1 MEALPMSVHPRPP
14 RNALVIVAA
23 ALALFFG
30 ALASES
36 AQAKTI
42 HLVALGD
49 SLTAGYGLAPGEAYP
64 SVLEKALKD
73 KGWDVAIA
81 NAGVSGD
88 TAEDGAARADWS
100 VPDGTDGVLLEL
112 GANDALRGLPPKKA
126 KAALERIIAGFG
138 KRKIPVMLIGVYAPR
153 NLGQDYVQAFD
164 GIYSALAKEH
174 ELVFYPFFLDGVVGE
189 AKLNL
194 QDGMHPSAEGVRM
207 VVRRMLP
214 TVEQFLRTL
223 QGGKE

>member
-1 MEALPMSVHPRPP
+1 MSVQPRTLQ
-14 RNALVIVAA
+14 NAFMVAA
-23 ALALFFG
+23 ACLLFLAG
-30 ALASES
+30 APARAE
-36 AQAKTI
+36 TI
-42 HLVALGD
+42 RLVALGD

-64 SVLEKALKD
+64 SVLEKALKE

-112 GANDALRGLPPKKA
+112 GANDALRGASPQKA
-126 KAALERIIAGFG
+126 KAALERILAGF
-138 KRKIPVMLIGVYAPR
+138 KARNIPVMLIGIYAPR
-153 NLGQDYVQAFD
+153 NMGSDYTQAFD
-164 GIYSALAKEH
+164 GIYSSLAREH
-174 ELVFYPFFLDGVVGE
+174 GLVFYPFFLDGVVGE

-194 QDGMHPSAEGVRM
+194 QDGMHPSAEGVR
-207 VVRRMLP
+207 VVVGRMLP

-223 QGGKE
+223 PAGR